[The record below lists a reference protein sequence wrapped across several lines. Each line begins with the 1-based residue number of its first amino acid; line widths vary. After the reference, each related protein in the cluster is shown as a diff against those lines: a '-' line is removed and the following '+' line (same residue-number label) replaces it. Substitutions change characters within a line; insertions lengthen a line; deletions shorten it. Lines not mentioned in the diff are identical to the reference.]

1 MDNNAQRGLPSNA
14 FQVWMSQWQLS
25 SLDADGSMFVLRF
38 LLRSF
43 SARRADDRFW
53 KFLAQFLFTDDDR
66 KDPAYDEY
74 PYTSKDLLGHA
85 TSLSSDHARALVAY
99 LGECYA
105 EEHDRLFWSTVSEAI
120 QLYTVAPY
128 SGRAAGSA

>member
-1 MDNNAQRGLPSNA
+1 MNNNAQSGLPSDA

-25 SLDADGSMFVLRF
+25 ALDTEGCMFVLRF

-43 SARRADDRFW
+43 SARRPEDRFW
-53 KFLAQFLFTDDDR
+53 KFLAQFLFSEEDQQ
-66 KDPAYDEY
+66 KLAGDENLC
-74 PYTSKDLLGHA
+74 TAKDLLGHA
-85 TSLSSDHARALVAY
+85 GTLNSDHARALVAY

-105 EEHDRLFWSTVSEAI
+105 EESDRLFWTTVSEAI

-128 SGRAAGSA
+128 TGRAAGTA